1 VERSGAAQGLTEVL
15 CAGGA
20 SLVDSVMRQ
29 EILPLISHPKASTR
43 EGVLWVLTFLPSSLG
58 QAFAPLINSSF
69 PALISGLS
77 DENEAVREVAMR
89 AGRVTIRSHGKA
101 HVDKILPSL
110 EEGLNDED
118 YRIRSASLN
127 LLGDL
132 LSTIGGTKIVKGDA
146 DTQDDIRQAE
156 RAQAQIALVLGP
168 QIRKRVLSSLYLRRS
183 DSTAVVRQNA
193 VQVWKT
199 VVSATPRTLRD
210 ILDALV
216 LQIVNSLASGHAD
229 HTQVAGRC
237 LGDIVGKLGD
247 TVLPE
252 IIPVL
257 RDALYRGDTD
267 TRLGACVGLTEVI
280 GCASREQISKYLDI
294 LVKVVQDALC
304 DEIEEVRNIAA
315 SCFQRLYM
323 LVGNK
328 ALDEIVPV
336 LLASME
342 SADDDDENRMR
353 AMNGLTG
360 ILSVRSKEL
369 LPILIP
375 RMLRKPITKNQAFG
389 LGSICAVTGTSI
401 HTFFSS
407 IIPSLL
413 TEIASLFNVD
423 LSEDEREREAA
434 IRECVRTV
442 FSSIDTIG
450 VNPLVCE
457 IANRFSSDK
466 ESIRKESCWMYQVVI
481 EESK

>member
-1 VERSGAAQGLTEVL
+1 MERSGAAQGLTEVL

-20 SLVDSVMRQ
+20 SLVDNVMRQ

-58 QAFAPLINSSF
+58 QAFAPLIDSSF

-110 EEGLNDED
+110 EDGLNDED
-118 YRIRSASLN
+118 YRIRAASLN

-132 LSTIGGTKIVKGDA
+132 LSTIGGTKVVKGDA

-156 RAQAQIALVLGP
+156 RAQAQIALVLGTE
-168 QIRKRVLSSLYLRRS
+168 IRKRVLSSLYLRRS
-183 DSTAVVRQNA
+183 DSTAVVRQSA

-216 LQIVNSLASGHAD
+216 GQIVTALASGHSD

-237 LGDIVGKLGD
+237 LGDIVGKLGH

-257 RDALYRGDTD
+257 RDALYRGDKD

-280 GCASREQISKYLDI
+280 GCSSKEQISTYLEI
-294 LVKVVQDALC
+294 LVKVVKDALC
-304 DEIEEVRNIAA
+304 DDVEEVREIAA
-315 SCFQRLYM
+315 SCFQRLYI

-328 ALDEIVPV
+328 AMDEIVPV
-336 LLASME
+336 LLAGME
-342 SADDDDENRMR
+342 SGGDDDENRIR
-353 AMNGLTG
+353 AINGLTC

-375 RMLRKPITKNQAFG
+375 RMLRTPITKNQASG
-389 LGSICAVTGTSI
+389 LSSICAVTGESI
-401 HTFFSS
+401 HLFFSS
-407 IIPSLL
+407 MIPSLL
-413 TEIASLFNVD
+413 TEIATSFNED
-423 LSEDEREREAA
+423 LSEEEKEREEA
-434 IRECVRTV
+434 IRKCVKSIF
-442 FSSIDTIG
+442 FSIGAIG

-457 IANRFSSDK
+457 IANKFSSDK
-466 ESIRKESCWMYQVVI
+466 AIIRKECSWMYQLLI
-481 EESK
+481 EESE